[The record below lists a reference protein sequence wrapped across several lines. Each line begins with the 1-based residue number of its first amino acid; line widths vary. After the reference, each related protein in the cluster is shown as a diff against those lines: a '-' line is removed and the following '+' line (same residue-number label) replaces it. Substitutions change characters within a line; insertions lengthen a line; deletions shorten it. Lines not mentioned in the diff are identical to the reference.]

1 MKMDVAV
8 TTGRIV
14 AAVAGL
20 AVLVVLLLLAWIGGE
35 LHHRNCLAEADLRYP
50 ALVGEAGD
58 ATLAAKRADAVSG
71 CSRWP

>member
-1 MKMDVAV
+1 MDVTV
-8 TTGRIV
+8 TTGRVV

-20 AVLVVLLLLAWIGGE
+20 AVLIVLLLLAWIGGE

-58 ATLAAKRADAVSG
+58 AALAAKRADAVSG